1 MIEILQELNKEV
13 GVIGSLV
20 VTKDGIVVASALGPH
35 LDSDTVGALA
45 SSAIIATKQAMTIM
59 GDDTCF
65 RFILAS
71 THGKMV
77 FEDIGIAC
85 LVCVTH
91 QNIALDQ
98 ILLAIK
104 TASYKIRHRRA

>member
-20 VTKDGIVVASALGPH
+20 VTRDGMVVASALGPH

-45 SSAIIATKQAMTIM
+45 SNIIIATKKAMSLM
-59 GDDTCF
+59 GDAQSY
-65 RFILAS
+65 RFVLAS
-71 THGKMV
+71 THGRLV
-77 FEDIGIAC
+77 FEDIGIAY

-98 ILLAIK
+98 ILLAMK
-104 TASYKIRHRRA
+104 TASYRITHRRA

>member
-20 VTKDGIVVASALGPH
+20 VTKDGIVAASALGPH

-45 SSAIIATKQAMTIM
+45 SNVIIATKQAMAIM
-59 GDDTCF
+59 GDDTSY

-71 THGKMV
+71 SHGKMV
-77 FEDIGIAC
+77 FEDIGIAY

-104 TASYKIRHRRA
+104 TTSYKIGHRRA